1 MKHLLFA
8 SIFHL
13 LFSFSYLNAQDESP
27 EVPGDHFSL
36 EGSLDLFQKS
46 SSLEEFEQKL
56 NARDNKVNNLDLN
69 EDGQV
74 DYVSVRDEVDGDIH
88 AIVLQVDINE
98 QESQDVAVI
107 EVEKSDDEVVFLQM
121 VGNDDLYGEGYIV
134 EPRDGELSFDDD
146 EYDETVVVNVNHWPS
161 IRFIYGPAYR
171 PWVSPWRFRAHP
183 IWWKPWRP
191 YPYATFHTRIYRPIG
206 FHTVHIHRSVR
217 AHHFYA
223 PKRRSA
229 PVVKTRYSVNVN
241 KRTNTIS
248 ASKTRTVKTRQGT
261 KTTKTKVSKSPRGS
275 RKTTTKTRN

>member
-88 AIVLQVDINE
+88 AIVLHVDINE
-98 QESQDVAVI
+98 QESHAVAVI
-107 EVEKSDDEVVFLQM
+107 EVEKSDDEVVFYKWLAM
-121 VGNDDLYGEGYIV
+121 MTFMGKVTLLNLGMESLVLMMTNMM
-134 EPRDGELSFDDD
+134 
-146 EYDETVVVNVNHWPS
+146 
-161 IRFIYGPAYR
+161 
-171 PWVSPWRFRAHP
+171 
-183 IWWKPWRP
+183 KPLL
-191 YPYATFHTRIYRPIG
+191 
-206 FHTVHIHRSVR
+206 
-217 AHHFYA
+217 
-223 PKRRSA
+223 
-229 PVVKTRYSVNVN
+229 
-241 KRTNTIS
+241 
-248 ASKTRTVKTRQGT
+248 
-261 KTTKTKVSKSPRGS
+261 
-275 RKTTTKTRN
+275 